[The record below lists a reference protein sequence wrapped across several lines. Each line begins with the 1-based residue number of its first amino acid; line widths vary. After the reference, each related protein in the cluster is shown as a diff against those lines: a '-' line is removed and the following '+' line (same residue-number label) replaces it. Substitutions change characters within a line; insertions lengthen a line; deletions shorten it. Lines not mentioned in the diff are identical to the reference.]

1 MCQWVDSLST
11 LCQSAPQSEHATF
24 SRQRPAHPRAETSS
38 RRHIFR
44 LYQTV
49 ERPPVPSRRAAA
61 SLGLAIGPARRHGW
75 EPTSRPSR
83 VSRHVCG
90 STLIRYRP
98 CSCAI
103 TPILPATWILRRLPR
118 PPGELRRRLWPRRW
132 LARALIRKPALRPSS
147 AIRMSRSYPSKHGP
161 VVYSMPHPPRRRTPI
176 SMPAPCRGNLRLN
189 VSLPSVNI
197 DSKCRRFRG
206 RGADGCYRDISCIPR
221 SRLGCFPKRRIGFA
235 AYIA

>member
-103 TPILPATWILRRLPR
+103 TPHSSRHMDTPSSPPA
-118 PPGELRRRLWPRRW
+118 PRRASTAPMATP
-132 LARALIRKPALRPSS
+132 LA
-147 AIRMSRSYPSKHGP
+147 G
-161 VVYSMPHPPRRRTPI
+161 T
-176 SMPAPCRGNLRLN
+176 G
-189 VSLPSVNI
+189 I
-197 DSKCRRFRG
+197 DSKAGVETLFSHPDVKIISFEARASRVLD
-206 RGADGCYRDISCIPR
+206 ATPATKTNPDIDAGSLPWK
-221 SRLGCFPKRRIGFA
+221 SPLERI
-235 AYIA
+235 IAVGKY